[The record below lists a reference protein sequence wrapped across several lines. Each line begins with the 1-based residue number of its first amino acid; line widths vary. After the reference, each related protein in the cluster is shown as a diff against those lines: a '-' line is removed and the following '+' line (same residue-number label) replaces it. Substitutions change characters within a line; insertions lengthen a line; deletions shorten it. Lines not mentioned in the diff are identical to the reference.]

1 MTEKPRV
8 QKARVEKPR
17 FESGTSRGF
26 DEAAVSAR
34 LTESVT
40 GVDGVTGLA
49 PGLRDM
55 IANAA
60 ARVMRRTGSEPLRV
74 EVWRTGED
82 LGVRIDAHLDDSRP
96 VTEIVDELFAV
107 IAVDLQ
113 AAVDGPI
120 GEIDIDVHIVSR
132 SR

>member
-1 MTEKPRV
+1 MTENQSP
-8 QKARVEKPR
+8 QK
-17 FESGTSRGF
+17 F
-26 DEAAVSAR
+26 DETAVSAR
-34 LTESVT
+34 LTDSVT

-60 ARVMRRTGSEPLRV
+60 ARVMQRTGSEPMRV
-74 EVWRTGED
+74 EAWRTGED
-82 LGVRIDAHLDDSRP
+82 LHVRVDAHLDDSRP

-107 IAVDLQ
+107 IAVDLR
-113 AAVDGPI
+113 AAVDGPV
-120 GEIDIDVHIVSR
+120 GEIDIDVRVVSR

>member
-8 QKARVEKPR
+8 EKARVEKPR
-17 FESGTSRGF
+17 FENGTSRGF

-120 GEIDIDVHIVSR
+120 GEIDINVHIVSR

>member
-1 MTEKPRV
+1 MTEKPRT
-8 QKARVEKPR
+8 EKPR
-17 FESGTSRGF
+17 IGTETSRGF
-26 DEAAVSAR
+26 DEEAVSAR

-74 EVWRTGED
+74 EVWRSGED
-82 LGVRIDAHLDDSRP
+82 LSVRIDAHLDDSRP

>member
-1 MTEKPRV
+1 M
-8 QKARVEKPR
+8 A
-17 FESGTSRGF
+17 ESETPHGF
-26 DEAAVSAR
+26 DVAAVSAR
-34 LTESVT
+34 LTESVI

-74 EVWRTGED
+74 EVWRTGEA
-82 LGVRIDAHLDDSRP
+82 LNVRVDAHLDDSRP
-96 VTEIVDELFAV
+96 VAEIVDELFAV
-107 IAVDLQ
+107 IAVDLR
-113 AAVDGPI
+113 AAVDGPV
-120 GEIDIDVHIVSR
+120 GEIDIEVRIVSR